1 MIILGIDP
9 GSLKAGY
16 AVIESESRKYRYLA
30 SGIMR
35 YGHLECFIDRL
46 GYIFNS
52 CKHLM
57 EEYKPDEIA
66 IESLVY
72 VKGTTSILK
81 LAQARGAMLAAF
93 NLSKQG
99 SIYEYSPNEV
109 KCFVSGHG
117 HAGKEAI
124 QKALDMVFKG
134 IIYKTDDESDA
145 LAVAF
150 AHTLSSRKLQVKT
163 TSKKKNRGT
172 RLRDLRNWE

>member
-16 AVIESESRKYRYLA
+16 AVIELENKKYRYLA
-30 SGIMR
+30 SGAMK
-35 YGHLECFIDRL
+35 YGHIETFIDRL
-46 GYIFNS
+46 GVIFNS
-52 CKHLM
+52 CKNLM
-57 EEYKPDEIA
+57 EEYRPDEIA

-93 NLSKQG
+93 NLYKQG
-99 SIYEYSPNEV
+99 HIYEYSPNEI
-109 KCFVSGHG
+109 KSCVSGHG
-117 HAGKEAI
+117 HAEKESI

-145 LAVAF
+145 LAIAF
-150 AHTLSSRKLQVKT
+150 AHTLSSRKLQINI
-163 TSKKKNRGT
+163 TSRQKKSRGT
-172 RLRDLRNWE
+172 RLRDLRN